1 MKDEST
7 ISQNPS
13 ITTKCNVDKRNKRNT
28 NSTTVLWNIL
38 FRVLTFFMSIQLI
51 VNWYYVFMHDLFLT
65 EGLAYTL
72 IFVSVIVLLS
82 DLLIDD
88 EEID

>member
-1 MKDEST
+1 MNYENKSDILQDST
-7 ISQNPS
+7 I
-13 ITTKCNVDKRNKRNT
+13 TTEHSLDTRGT
-28 NSTTVLWNIL
+28 SDDATFLWNFL
-38 FRVLTFFMSIQLI
+38 FRVLTFFMSIQLT

-82 DLLIDD
+82 DLIIDD

>member
-38 FRVLTFFMSIQLI
+38 FRIISLIFSIQFT
-51 VNWYYVFMHDLFLT
+51 VYWYHLFLENQSLT
-65 EGLAYTL
+65 KAIGYTL
-72 IFVSVIVLLS
+72 IFICGVVLLS
-82 DLLIDD
+82 DIIIDD
-88 EEID
+88 EETD